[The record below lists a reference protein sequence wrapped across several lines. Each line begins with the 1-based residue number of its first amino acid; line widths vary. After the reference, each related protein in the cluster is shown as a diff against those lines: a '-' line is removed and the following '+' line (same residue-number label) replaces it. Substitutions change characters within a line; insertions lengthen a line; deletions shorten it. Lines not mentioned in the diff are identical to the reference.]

1 MTVYCKTEK
10 GQSEIQ
16 TRAHRLPPRLR
27 QALIL
32 VDGKRDDSA
41 LGSMI
46 PGESSSVI
54 DSLLSEGFIA
64 VVGIAAPAST
74 RPTAEA
80 PPAPKTPSL
89 ETLRRDVVRAL
100 TDTVGPAGEGMA
112 IRIEKSK
119 SMAELGPAIGQAV
132 QLVRAYRGEQAANA
146 FAARFVA

>member
-16 TRAHRLPPRLR
+16 TRAFRLPPRLR

-32 VDGKRDDSA
+32 VDGKRDGDTLS
-41 LGSMI
+41 SMI
-46 PGESSSVI
+46 PGEARQI
-54 DSLLSEGFIA
+54 LDSLLSEGFIA
-64 VVGIAAPAST
+64 VTEAVAPVAS
-74 RPTAEA
+74 RPTTVSHM
-80 PPAPKTPSL
+80 PKQPSL
-89 ETLRRDVVRAL
+89 ESLRRDVVRAL

-132 QLVRAYRGEQAANA
+132 QLVRACRGEEAANA